1 MSCPGC
7 FVPLTESHPTCAIED
22 VTVRTQTA
30 RILDTENFTESL
42 FARLAEYSRAID
54 EAVGRITTEG

>member
-7 FVPLTESHPTCAIED
+7 FVPLTESHPICAIED

-30 RILDTENFTESL
+30 RILETENFTESL
-42 FARLAEYSRAID
+42 FGRLAEYSRTID